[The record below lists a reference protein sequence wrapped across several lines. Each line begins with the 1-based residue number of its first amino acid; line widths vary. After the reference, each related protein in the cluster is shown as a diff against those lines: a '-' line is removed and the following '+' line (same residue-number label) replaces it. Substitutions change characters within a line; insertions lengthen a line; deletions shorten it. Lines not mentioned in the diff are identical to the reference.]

1 MKFDN
6 SGKLTDISSPQK
18 GASNS
23 ARSLS
28 RGRGHA
34 PFFGT
39 FRLKWAADDA
49 IEPPAV
55 KICPVLRDSPVA
67 SASILW

>member
-6 SGKLTDISSPQK
+6 SGKLADISSPQE
-18 GASNS
+18 GASNL

-28 RGRGHA
+28 HGRRHV

-49 IEPPAV
+49 IEQPAV

-67 SASILW
+67 SASTLW